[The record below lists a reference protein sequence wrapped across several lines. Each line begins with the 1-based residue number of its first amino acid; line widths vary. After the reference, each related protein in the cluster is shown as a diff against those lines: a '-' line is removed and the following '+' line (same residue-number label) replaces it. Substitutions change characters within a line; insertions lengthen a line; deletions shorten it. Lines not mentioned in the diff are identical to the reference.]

1 MLKTAVI
8 GAGHLGK
15 IHLQI
20 LKDADFTKLTG
31 FYDINESVRVDV
43 AKQFNIKAFSNID
56 ELLSSCDI
64 VDIVTPTPSHF
75 DYAKLA
81 LESSKHIFIEKPVTS
96 TIEQSNELIKR
107 AKQYNVKIQ
116 VGHVERYNPAYIE
129 ASKIISNP
137 LFVETHRLAIFNPR
151 GTDDSVVLDLM
162 IHDIDILLSIVKS
175 PIKNIYASGVN
186 ILSDSPDIA
195 NARIEFENSC
205 VANLTASRISLKN
218 MRKTR
223 VFQKDAYVSIDF
235 LDKKYEIIKIKDTD
249 KVDPFLPFIDLGE
262 KGKKQINIISEK
274 TKEHN
279 AIEAELRDLVKSI
292 NDDFTPLVDIYAA
305 QKALSIAIK
314 ISDIIKKN
322 IRANILH
329 NKL

>member
-20 LKDADFTKLTG
+20 LKDADFTKLSG
-31 FYDINESVRVDV
+31 FYDINESVRADV

-96 TIEQSNELIKR
+96 TIEQSNELIKL

-175 PIKNIYASGVN
+175 PIRNIYASGVN

-235 LDKKYEIIKIKDTD
+235 LDKKYEVIKIKDTD
-249 KVDPFLPFIDLGE
+249 KIDPFLPFIDLGE

-292 NDDFTPLVDIYAA
+292 TDDFTPIVDIYAA

-322 IRANILH
+322 ITSRILH
-329 NKL
+329 N

>member
-8 GAGHLGK
+8 GAGHLGR

-20 LKDADFTKLTG
+20 LKDADFTKLSG
-31 FYDINESVRVDV
+31 FYDINESVRVEV
-43 AKQFNIKAFSNID
+43 SKQFNIKAFSNID
-56 ELLSSCDI
+56 ELLNSCDI

-96 TIEQSNELIKR
+96 TIEQSNELIKL

-129 ASKIISNP
+129 ASKVISDP
-137 LFVETHRLAIFNPR
+137 LFIETHRLALFNPR
-151 GTDDSVVLDLM
+151 GTDVSVVLDLM

-186 ILSDSPDIA
+186 IISETADIA
-195 NARIEFENSC
+195 NARIEFENSS

-235 LDKKYEIIKIKDTD
+235 LEKKYEVIKIKDTD
-249 KVDPFLPFIDLGE
+249 SPDPFSPFIDLGA
-262 KGKKQINIISEK
+262 KGKKQIDIISEK
-274 TKEHN
+274 AKDHN
-279 AIEAELRDLVKSI
+279 AIKAELCDLVKSI
-292 NDDFTPLVDIYAA
+292 TDNSNPIVDIYAA

-314 ISDIIKKN
+314 ISEIINKN
-322 IRANILH
+322 ISTKILH
-329 NKL
+329 N